1 MTAILIATL
10 SLLRGDA
17 RILARLP
24 RWMAP
29 TGHFILYGVFACLL
43 TLVLQFAEIAT
54 TYRAL
59 AGFLLAT
66 GFGAAMEY
74 AQKFRPGRH
83 ARAGDVFIDAA
94 GATAGAVLAMV
105 WPVPVG

>member
-43 TLVLQFAEIAT
+43 TLDHAVHILDA
-54 TYRAL
+54 
-59 AGFLLAT
+59 
-66 GFGAAMEY
+66 EY
-74 AQKFRPGRH
+74 AQKFRPGRY
-83 ARAGDVFIDAA
+83 ARVGDVCIDAA
-94 GATAGAVLAMV
+94 GATVGVLIALTLPWAMTAG
-105 WPVPVG
+105 